1 MNVLYYYK
9 TVLYSIN
16 CKSLLLYDYLV
27 ITADFLLFFKN
38 KDDPEKWVELKRSQ
52 AEYERRRN
60 QMITFYESVKHA
72 QSVSVDEIP
81 LPTIQVPDHMATMF
95 NNTPAQI
102 PLPTVNE
109 SAATAA
115 AVASAPTSTP
125 ANAPKPIS
133 ILKRTTAYAMSMD
146 KEPPGVPPG
155 PPPDLSS
162 GSSDEEEEEEE
173 TTESRTKTLRF
184 SDDVTVAH
192 VEEEKMETEPSVPEE
207 TVNKPTSLQQRMVQI
222 SGQNIDEFMKEMEAV
237 HKNKETTTS
246 DKTEDTEKPQEEE
259 EKEAIAPPGTDPHE
273 QTQPTQTLPAPSHSA
288 GVLFRPP
295 PPIPRPVLPL
305 MAMRLPPGPPPGRPN
320 LPPGPPPGLPPRLGM
335 RMPPGPPPGIP
346 PRLIRLPI
354 MPQGSSGGAANPNVL
369 SAAPQLINRADGKQS
384 ATIMAKP
391 QIRNLSADV
400 TRFVPSALRV
410 KREDKKSKNITRAML
425 VNELKQQEMTAK
437 PTSTVTKDD
446 AYMQF
451 MKEMEGLL

>member
-1 MNVLYYYK
+1 
-9 TVLYSIN
+9 
-16 CKSLLLYDYLV
+16 
-27 ITADFLLFFKN
+27 
-38 KDDPEKWVELKRSQ
+38 
-52 AEYERRRN
+52 
-60 QMITFYESVKHA
+60 MITFYESVKHA
-72 QSVSVDEIP
+72 QSVSVDDIP
-81 LPTIQVPDHMATMF
+81 LPAIQVPDHMSSMF
-95 NNTPAQI
+95 SNTTAQI
-102 PLPTVNE
+102 PLPTVTDTVP
-109 SAATAA
+109 TAA
-115 AVASAPTSTP
+115 ANT
-125 ANAPKPIS
+125 APKPPS
-133 ILKRTTAYAMSMD
+133 ILKRTTAYAMSLD

-155 PPPDLSS
+155 PPPELSS
-162 GSSDEEEEEEE
+162 GSSDEEEE
-173 TTESRTKTLRF
+173 TTESSRTKTLRF

-192 VEEEKMETEPSVPEE
+192 VADEEEEKVESEPSEE
-207 TVNKPTSLQQRMVQI
+207 PINKPTSLQQRMVAL

-237 HKNKETTTS
+237 HKNKETSTTIE
-246 DKTEDTEKPQEEE
+246 KTTEPEMEKMEVTVEKDTLL
-259 EKEAIAPPGTDPHE
+259 PPGTDPQE
-273 QTQPTQTLPAPSHSA
+273 NPTQIIAPQAS

-320 LPPGPPPGLPPRLGM
+320 LPPGPPPGLPPRLSI

-346 PRLIRLPI
+346 PRLIRLPMI
-354 MPQGSSGGAANPNVL
+354 SQPTAAATNPNVL
-369 SAAPQLINRADGKQS
+369 SAAPQLINRDGKQS

-425 VNELKQQEMTAK
+425 VNELKQQEISAK

-451 MKEMEGLL
+451 MREMEGLL